1 MQNNDTQTNKWPR
14 KHKKDWVLRKLPLL
28 MPQRDSDQRGV
39 EMSIIYV
46 LFWQLAF
53 RNIYIYIRIHGS
65 A

>member
-46 LFWQLAF
+46 LFGNWHIE
-53 RNIYIYIRIHGS
+53 IYIYIRIHGS

>member
-46 LFWQLAF
+46 LFGNWHIE
-53 RNIYIYIRIHGS
+53 IYIYIYKNTW
-65 A
+65 

>member
-1 MQNNDTQTNKWPR
+1 
-14 KHKKDWVLRKLPLL
+14 

-39 EMSIIYV
+39 EMSITYV

-53 RNIYIYIRIHGS
+53 RNIYIYIYIRIHGS

>member
-1 MQNNDTQTNKWPR
+1 
-14 KHKKDWVLRKLPLL
+14 

-53 RNIYIYIRIHGS
+53 RNIYIYIYIYIRIHGS

>member
-1 MQNNDTQTNKWPR
+1 
-14 KHKKDWVLRKLPLL
+14 

-46 LFWQLAF
+46 LFGNWHIE
-53 RNIYIYIRIHGS
+53 IYIYIRIHGS